1 MRKLISK
8 PFADTPEKRDHMDKI
23 VCNMVD
29 GLRVNQAEA
38 ARGNSVLPTEVIK
51 GKPDY
56 GDWHPRN
63 GVDGSFIFKAA
74 KPRLRIESDGSYG
87 NAIVRMAYERLISS
101 YEEVEYC
108 KGPFGTVSVEGKT
121 KLSVDDGAE
130 DCYSNG
136 YNHGYIK
143 AMILMFSFDNDERYA
158 CSIKIG
164 RKHTE
169 VINAKDKELVSEI
182 QEKADQKQ
190 NEIKRKKDSDFIG
203 ALLSAG
209 DAK

>member
-8 PFADTPEKRDHMDKI
+8 PFADTPEKRDQMENL
-23 VCNMVD
+23 VCDMVNNSRPKFKSNESANKKFANKVDAFFDSVPD
-29 GLRVNQAEA
+29 G
-38 ARGNSVLPTEVIK
+38 
-51 GKPDY
+51 
-56 GDWHPRN
+56 
-63 GVDGSFIFKAA
+63 
-74 KPRLRIESDGSYG
+74 KPRLRIEPDGSYG
-87 NAIVRMAYERLISS
+87 NAMVRMAYERLTSS
-101 YEEVEYC
+101 YEEVGYC
-108 KGPFGTVSVEGKT
+108 KGPFGTISVEGKT
-121 KLSVDDGAE
+121 SLSVDDGAE

-143 AMILMFSFDNDERYA
+143 AMILMFSFDSDEHYT

-182 QEKADQKQ
+182 QEKADQKTK
-190 NEIKRKKDSDFIG
+190 EIQYKRNSDFMG

-209 DAK
+209 DAR